1 MAIKV
6 NGTTVIDDSR
16 ALSNIASVDATT
28 ATAFGNAG
36 VGGLST
42 VVATDA
48 SMGTGSSLSFT
59 LGDYQTQHFYFDGFF
74 KHNYSGGLRQLIR
87 LSDSSGT
94 LIGNGE
100 YIAIGQF
107 GDYNTNITYDDYLL
121 FNGDD
126 INNSGENTRYHSI
139 VITVR
144 DAYSSTKRTKWEI
157 TYKFHKTNASTGKNF
172 QHRSGLMQNVEKN
185 NSIVF
190 TLQLGYSFVENGVK
204 YSSIGVN

>member
-6 NGTTVIDDSR
+6 NGTTVINDNR

-59 LGDYQTQHFYFDGFF
+59 LGDYQIQHFYFEGPL
-74 KHNYSGGLRQLIR
+74 KHNADLGKSMYVYF
-87 LSDSSGT
+87 SDSSGT
-94 LIGNGE
+94 TITSGE
-100 YIAIGQF
+100 YQAVARAGSSS
-107 GDYNTNITYDDYLL
+107 GSSRLEDYLL
-121 FNGDD
+121 RTQD
-126 INNSGENTRYHSI
+126 INRSSESTRLQ
-139 VITVR
+139 VIRLTVY
-144 DAYSSTKRTKWEI
+144 DAYSSTKRTKFDV
-157 TYKFHKTNASTGKNF
+157 TYHFTNTSDNTYDQALINIGV
-172 QHRSGLMQNVEKN
+172 MQNAEKN
-185 NSIVF
+185 NSVVMLLQNGGTF
-190 TLQLGYSFVENGVK
+190 TENGAK